1 MPFRKSGHRG
11 RIGELHVGPLQCLQ
25 HFPQLGVRTG
35 ELRPARVPQLHSSKY
50 TARSAGTGYCTR
62 SSSFSAAKCCSTFVM
77 PDVEMTLSQNTRERR
92 REQQHR
98 ELGFLQPAA
107 SQVQVLQS
115 A

>member
-1 MPFRKSGHRG
+1 MVNSMSARCSACNISRNLACTRASSALLG
-11 RIGELHVGPLQCLQ
+11 
-25 HFPQLGVRTG
+25 FPH
-35 ELRPARVPQLHSSKY
+35 LHSSKY